1 MESTA
6 RTRMWAWG
14 TDDRE
19 ILRLALPSLGALVAE
34 PLYVLADTAVV
45 GRLGTDQL
53 GGLALA
59 SSLLLIGHAIF
70 IFLAYG
76 TTSAVAR
83 LLGAG
88 ERRRAAHQAVQSVWL
103 ALLIGV
109 VLSIVILILSGPLV
123 TVMGGEGTIRTN
135 ALIYLRYSLLGVP
148 ALLVSLAGVG
158 YLRGQ
163 QDTRRPLLVAVGT
176 AGFNL
181 VAEIVLIYGF
191 GFGIAASALTTVAAQ
206 FISAATYVHWIR
218 RAVSEH
224 QVDLRPD
231 HKAMFRL
238 AGDGV
243 DLFIRTVALRSG
255 LTITLAVASRIGPD
269 DLAAHEIAFEIWMVL
284 VLALDAV
291 AIAAQALVGRALGAG
306 DAVGAR
312 SIGRRTIVWGAGSGV
327 VLGALVLV
335 TSPLL
340 PSIFSNDPAVTAL
353 ASFLLIHVALSQPVG
368 GVVFALDGVLIGAG
382 DLRYLA
388 LAMVAATA
396 ALIGA
401 GMAVLATGAGIG
413 WVWASLEVWLT
424 IRAITLVVRFRG
436 TRWQVIGPA
445 APTGRRR
452 RGHRPDPWWLS

>member
-1 MESTA
+1 MNTTVSTRA
-6 RTRMWAWG
+6 KPWFRWG
-14 TDDRE
+14 DDDRE

-45 GRLGTDQL
+45 GRLGTEQL

-59 SSLLLIGHAIF
+59 SSLLLIGHAVF

-88 ERRRAAHQAVQSVWL
+88 QEKRAAHQAVQSVWL

-109 VLSIVILILSGPLV
+109 VLSVVILILSGPLV
-123 TVMGGEGTIRTN
+123 GLMGAEGAIRTN

-163 QDTRRPLLVAVGT
+163 QDTRRPLIVALAT

-181 VAEIVLIYGF
+181 VAEIILIYGF

-206 FISAATYVHWIR
+206 IMSATIYVRWIR
-218 RAVSEH
+218 QAVSEH
-224 QVDLRPD
+224 HVNLRPD
-231 HKAMFRL
+231 RRMMFRL

-243 DLFIRTVALRSG
+243 DLMIRTVALRGG
-255 LTITLAVASRIGPD
+255 LTITLAVAARIGTT
-269 DLAAHEIAFEIWMVL
+269 DLAAHEIAFEIWMVI

-312 SIGRRTIVWGAGSGV
+312 LIGQRSITWGAVAGVTLGAV
-327 VLGALVLV
+327 VLA

-353 ASFLLIHVALSQPVG
+353 ASFLLIHVAVSQPVG

-388 LAMVAATA
+388 WAMVASTL
-396 ALIGA
+396 ALIGV
-401 GMAVLATGAGIG
+401 GVAVLATGAGIG
-413 WVWASLEVWLT
+413 WVWFGLEVWLVL
-424 IRAITLVVRFRG
+424 RVVTLLARFRG
-436 TRWQVIGPA
+436 DRWQVLGA
-445 APTGRRR
+445 DR
-452 RGHRPDPWWLS
+452 